1 MLENENYIIN
11 KDILISAIVEI
22 SNGKLKV
29 DWTNREIIF
38 IDYENLTFDEFLIKF
53 LSIGK
58 SGLNKNKLKGWKNEK
73 V

>member
-29 DWTNREIIF
+29 DWTNKEIIF

-58 SGLNKNKLKGWKNEK
+58 SGLNKNKLKG
-73 V
+73 

>member
-29 DWTNREIIF
+29 DWTNKEIIF

-58 SGLNKNKLKGWKNEK
+58 IGLNKNKLKD
-73 V
+73 